1 MTTTP
6 SGFGL
11 NHSASWWSRI
21 LGVSLRPW
29 SGTSPAKLLISGVIQ
44 VVLCGFFVWLAI
56 RLATDDELAE
66 LGGEL
71 AQAGERPMIGIV
83 AALIALVAV
92 GVGIFGLL
100 RLAAGVID
108 LLGSREVTGVVV
120 SIGDRQTLD
129 VLPTRIAQIILTRG
143 RDNHGLG
150 HDSRRYRTEL
160 VVDTGSGVH
169 QWTIHNQRT
178 IRGVDRGVPI
188 RMRVTPIAGHVSNL
202 TVLPR

>member
-6 SGFGL
+6 SGSGL
-11 NHSASWWSRI
+11 NHSANWWSRI

-29 SGTSPAKLLISGVIQ
+29 SGTSPARMLISGVLQ
-44 VVLCGFFVWLAI
+44 TVLCGFFIWLAI

-71 AQAGERPMIGIV
+71 AQAGERPVIGII
-83 AALIALVAV
+83 AGLIGLVAV
-92 GVGIFGLL
+92 GVGILALL

-108 LLGSREVTGVVV
+108 LIGSREVTGVVV
-120 SIGDRQTLD
+120 SIGERRTLD
-129 VLPTRIAQIILTRG
+129 VLPTQIAQMILNRG
-143 RDNHGLG
+143 RNNHGG
-150 HDSRRYRTEL
+150 NTRRYRTEL
-160 VVDTGSGVH
+160 VVDTGSGVR
-169 QWTIHNQRT
+169 QWTIHDQRT
-178 IRGVDRGVPI
+178 VRGVNRGVPI

>member
-6 SGFGL
+6 SGSGL
-11 NHSASWWSRI
+11 THSASWWSRI

-29 SGTSPAKLLISGVIQ
+29 SGTSPARMLISGVLQ
-44 VVLCGFFVWLAI
+44 TVLCGFFIWLAI

-71 AQAGERPMIGIV
+71 AQAGERPVIGII
-83 AALIALVAV
+83 AGLIGLVAV
-92 GVGIFGLL
+92 GVGILALL

-108 LLGSREVTGVVV
+108 LIGSREVTGVVV
-120 SIGDRQTLD
+120 SIGERRTLD
-129 VLPTRIAQIILTRG
+129 VLPTQIAQMILNRG
-143 RDNHGLG
+143 RNKHGG
-150 HDSRRYRTEL
+150 NTRRYRTEL
-160 VVDTGSGVH
+160 VVDTGSGVR
-169 QWTIHNQRT
+169 QWTIHDQRT
-178 IRGVDRGVPI
+178 VRGVNRGVPI

>member
-6 SGFGL
+6 SGSGL
-11 NHSASWWSRI
+11 THSASWWSRI

-29 SGTSPAKLLISGVIQ
+29 SGTSPARMLISGVLQ
-44 VVLCGFFVWLAI
+44 TVLCGFFIWLAI

-71 AQAGERPMIGIV
+71 AQAGERPVIGII
-83 AALIALVAV
+83 AGLIGLVAV
-92 GVGIFGLL
+92 GVGILALL

-108 LLGSREVTGVVV
+108 LIGSREVTGVVV
-120 SIGDRQTLD
+120 SIGERRTLD
-129 VLPTRIAQIILTRG
+129 VLPTQIAQMILNRG
-143 RDNHGLG
+143 RNNHGG
-150 HDSRRYRTEL
+150 NTRRYRTEL
-160 VVDTGSGVH
+160 VVDTGSGVR
-169 QWTIHNQRT
+169 QWTIHDQRT
-178 IRGVDRGVPI
+178 VRGVNRGVPI

>member
-6 SGFGL
+6 SGSGL
-11 NHSASWWSRI
+11 THSASWWSRI

-29 SGTSPAKLLISGVIQ
+29 SGTSPARLLISGVFQ
-44 VVLCGFFVWLAI
+44 TVLCVFFVWLAI

-71 AQAGERPMIGIV
+71 AQAGERPVIGII
-83 AALIALVAV
+83 AGLIGLVAV
-92 GVGIFGLL
+92 GVGILALL

-108 LLGSREVTGVVV
+108 LIGSREVTGVVV
-120 SIGDRQTLD
+120 SIGERRTLD
-129 VLPTRIAQIILTRG
+129 VLPTQIAQMILNRG
-143 RDNHGLG
+143 RNNHGG
-150 HDSRRYRTEL
+150 NTRRYRTEL
-160 VVDTGSGVH
+160 VVDTGSGVR
-169 QWTIHNQRT
+169 QWTIHDQRT
-178 IRGVDRGVPI
+178 VRGVNRGVPI

>member
-6 SGFGL
+6 SGSGL
-11 NHSASWWSRI
+11 THSASWWSRI

-29 SGTSPAKLLISGVIQ
+29 SGTSPARMLISGVLQ
-44 VVLCGFFVWLAI
+44 TVLCGFFIWLAI

-71 AQAGERPMIGIV
+71 AQAGERPVIGII
-83 AALIALVAV
+83 AGLIGLIAV
-92 GVGIFGLL
+92 GVGILALL

-108 LLGSREVTGVVV
+108 LIGSREVTGVVV
-120 SIGDRQTLD
+120 SIGERRTLD
-129 VLPTRIAQIILTRG
+129 VLPTQIAQMILNRG
-143 RDNHGLG
+143 RNNHGG
-150 HDSRRYRTEL
+150 NTRRYRTEL
-160 VVDTGSGVH
+160 VVDTGSGVR
-169 QWTIHNQRT
+169 QWTIHDQRT
-178 IRGVDRGVPI
+178 VRGVNRGVPI